1 MGAKRESKQVLDM
14 EEVRVRDYELIV
26 IISPEVVDEELG
38 AIVERVTQFI
48 TEKDGVISSV
58 EQWGKKRL
66 AYPIKHF
73 TEGNYVLVNCR
84 FRSTLSKELE
94 TRLHIAEEII
104 RHLLIRLDS

>member
-1 MGAKRESKQVLDM
+1 M
-14 EEVRVRDYELIV
+14 RDYELIL
-26 IISPEVVDEELG
+26 IISPEVADEELG
-38 AIVERVTQFI
+38 AIVDRVTQFI
-48 TEKDGVISSV
+48 TERNGIISSV

-94 TRLHIAEEII
+94 ARLHIAEEII